1 MTEWLRRPPS
11 YALAIGVL
19 MLGIGA
25 FVGVLLVSFQ
35 DALYAVARREIIR
48 RPEIHGFAGT
58 EVIDQARIAEIADQ
72 ANAALRLLHSH
83 ALGIGALIVLAAIA
97 IANLPLSN
105 RARTIVC
112 ALISAGAVYPLG
124 YAVMAWLIPIAGV
137 DALRRPIELI
147 FFVPFGT
154 AVVIGLV
161 GATALSLLGSLRASQ
176 ERQDPVRTSDDIRP
190 AE

>member
-19 MLGIGA
+19 ILGIGA

-176 ERQDPVRTSDDIRP
+176 EQQDPVRTSDDIRP